1 MTTTVVELIANLK
14 HYPDNTKVVIT
25 DVDDTEFA
33 LVDFKHENNT
43 VNIVIG
49 EIVIDEKQE
58 E

>member
-1 MTTTVVELIANLK
+1 MTTTVQEIIANLK
-14 HYPDNTKVVIT
+14 HYAGDTKVIIT
-25 DVDDTEFA
+25 DVDDNEFA

>member
-25 DVDDTEFA
+25 DVDDVEFA
-33 LVDFKHENNT
+33 ITDFKFENNI

-49 EIVIDEKQE
+49 EIVIDEEQE

>member
-14 HYPDNTKVVIT
+14 HYPDNTKVIIT
-25 DVDDTEFA
+25 DVDDNEFA

>member
-1 MTTTVVELIANLK
+1 MTTTVQEIIANLK
-14 HYPDNTKVVIT
+14 HYADDTKVVIT
-25 DVDDTEFA
+25 DVDDNEFA
-33 LVDFKHENNT
+33 LVDFKYDNNT